1 MDRSKRR
8 PRAPVA
14 APASRA
20 AGFLS
25 DLLSTEIVPAVV
37 VVVSVFAIAL
47 AEGGPWQLSGALTS
61 VVVGVADLAAFYV
74 ARWAW
79 PETPAGDGPD
89 VDGES
94 LLLPRLALVLGYAA
108 FVVLAALAGIVVVGL
123 I

>member
-8 PRAPVA
+8 PDTAGRVA
-14 APASRA
+14 APAA
-20 AGFLS
+20 FLS

-37 VVVSVFAIAL
+37 TLVSVFAIAL

-61 VVVGVADLAAFYV
+61 VVVGVSDLVAFWV

-79 PETPAGDGPD
+79 PEPPGGDQAGEPGR
-89 VDGES
+89 S
-94 LLLPRLALVLGYAA
+94 LFLPRLALVLGYAA